1 MLSLF
6 QRQPFIGILAIAC
19 ALLAVA
25 IGVET
30 GFGARFGPSIP
41 SGTVKPAAPFD
52 AKLLPP
58 VAPVNAEQE
67 YPEMVARPLF
77 VPLRRPAPA
86 AEAAPQSAMK
96 RGQYTLQ
103 GVTIAGD
110 TKIAL
115 LKEKSTGRI
124 YRVEKGHDLNGLKLA
139 DVSPESATLAQ
150 GGEQE
155 VLPLQVIKPAPLGN
169 VPGAGPFGPAPGVH
183 PANPA
188 ARPGAVNPAARP
200 SAHPAVP
207 NPPQNPLPQERPH
220 PSPPRSCSRAGAR
233 GARNRTSE
241 RTWPLFPLAM
251 TKPFRASPHCSRSR

>member
-19 ALLAVA
+19 AVLAIA
-25 IGVET
+25 IGLET

-41 SGTVKPAAPFD
+41 SGTAKPAAPFE

-58 VAPVNAEQE
+58 VAPVNAEHE

-77 VPLRRPAPA
+77 APLRRPAPA

-103 GVTIAGD
+103 GVTIAGE

-124 YRVEKGHDLNGLKLA
+124 YRVEKGHDFNGLKLA

-155 VLPLQVIKPAPLGN
+155 VLPLQVIKPAPLAH
-169 VPGAGPFGPAPGVH
+169 VPGSGPFGPAPGVR
-183 PANPA
+183 PGNPA
-188 ARPGAVNPAARP
+188 ARPGAVNPAVNPAAH
-200 SAHPAVP
+200 SAPRPAVQ
-207 NPPQNPLPQERPH
+207 NPPPTPLPQATTAPLTPEELLAR
-220 PSPPRSCSRAGAR
+220 RRAR
-233 GARNRTSE
+233 
-241 RTWPLFPLAM
+241 
-251 TKPFRASPHCSRSR
+251 RAEQNQ